1 MPEAALN
8 VTLQEDKYHRHI
20 QDLKLMLTAYD
31 GAVASL
37 SAVET
42 HLLRKQLAGLQVLH
56 CVCNITT
63 LLLSDILSACC

>member
-1 MPEAALN
+1 VPEAALN

-20 QDLKLMLTAYD
+20 QDLKLMLTAYA

-37 SAVET
+37 STVET

-56 CVCNITT
+56 
-63 LLLSDILSACC
+63 